1 MRRNAKYHKAV
12 RALEATLVVLV
23 ACNVLIW
30 RAVLGD
36 GATARIREVATGQ
49 AAPAVVVPAA
59 WTVFGRTDGGIDAG
73 ETEGASDLGSG
84 AAAAQAQPRTGAPVA
99 ADPRKEAAGDAAA
112 DGGAAHGGFGVPVH
126 ISIPRIALDA
136 AVEKV
141 TLAADGSMGVPRRP
155 RDAAWYALGPRPG
168 EAGSATIAG
177 HLDWINGASA
187 VFADL
192 HKLRPGD
199 TVAVKDANGS
209 VVFFVVRESRRYD
222 AAADAVDVF
231 SSNDG
236 KAHLN
241 IVTCDGSWDK
251 GSDQYTKRLVVFTDK
266 VNE

>member
-1 MRRNAKYHKAV
+1 MRRNAKHQKAV

-23 ACNVLIW
+23 AFNVLIW
-30 RAVLGD
+30 RAVLAD
-36 GATARIREVATGQ
+36 GATARVREAAVGQ
-49 AAPAVVVPAA
+49 AVPAA
-59 WTVFGRTDGGIDAG
+59 VAPTAGTVADRADGGVGAG
-73 ETEGASDLGSG
+73 ETEGTTEPGS
-84 AAAAQAQPRTGAPVA
+84 AAVAAQAQSRPGAPVA
-99 ADPRKEAAGDAAA
+99 SDTRDEAAKDAVA
-112 DGGAAHGGFGVPVH
+112 DGSGAHGGFGVPVR
-126 ISIPRIALDA
+126 ITIPRIALDA

-141 TLAADGSMGVPRRP
+141 TVAADGSMGVPRHP
-155 RDAAWYALGPRPG
+155 HDAAWYALGPRPG

-199 TVAVKDANGS
+199 TVAIEDANGS
-209 VVFFVVRESRRYD
+209 VVSFVVRESRRYD
-222 AAADAVDVF
+222 AAADATDVF

-241 IVTCDGSWDK
+241 MVTCDGSWDK
-251 GSDQYTKRLVVFTDK
+251 GADQYTKRLVVFTDK